1 MTNQGA
7 YPDKSCLWKGYT
19 TQICIND
26 DKYIPGLAR
35 VADMFKRD
43 GAIAIQQILQA
54 GRYGGID
61 TDYALQASDTRQTL

>member
-1 MTNQGA
+1 
-7 YPDKSCLWKGYT
+7 
-19 TQICIND
+19 
-26 DKYIPGLAR
+26 
-35 VADMFKRD
+35 MFKRD